1 MAEIR
6 KYVNPP
12 AAEVICEFRF
22 PEDIP
27 WDMTYPGML
36 YAHLK
41 DAYPK
46 RDQRYVREVVM
57 LLGPE
62 GLREEL
68 LVGERSIF
76 LAEDEGCAVQVGPR
90 LLSVSC
96 QKPYVH
102 WEAFSER
109 IHGAFERFR
118 EVISADA
125 IGTMNLRYVNLIEIP
140 EAEVTLSDYFAF
152 YPVIPPELPRVPA
165 GFITGC
171 EFSFHDNRDNCRV
184 ELTDA
189 VPEST
194 GHNAFLL
201 NIDYFLS
208 EEKSIPIDGV
218 ADWLEIAHTHVRDI
232 FEACIKETLR
242 DLFTVREEATATA
255 AAR

>member
-1 MAEIR
+1 MAEVR

-12 AAEVICEFRF
+12 AAEAICEFRF
-22 PEDIP
+22 PGDST
-27 WDMTYPGML
+27 WDQTYPGIL
-36 YAHLK
+36 YSHLR

-68 LVGERSIF
+68 LIGERSIF

-109 IHGAFERFR
+109 IIGAFDRFR
-118 EVISADA
+118 EVISTDA
-125 IGTMNLRYVNLIEIP
+125 IGTMNLRYVNFIEIP

-152 YPVIPPELPRVPA
+152 YPTLPADLPRVPA

-171 EFSFHDNRDNCRV
+171 EFTFHDNRDNCRV
-184 ELTDA
+184 EFTDA
-189 VPEST
+189 VPGST
-194 GHNAFLL
+194 EHNAYLL
-201 NIDYFLS
+201 TIDYYLTGEGS
-208 EEKSIPIDGV
+208 VPPDGV

-232 FEACIKETLR
+232 FEACIKDPLR
-242 DLFTVREEATATA
+242 DLFTPRAEETA